1 MTRNEW
7 HGHGAM
13 LVAEIMWGLMAP
25 VAKLVLS
32 GAVTPLLLTDCRLL
46 GAALLFWTTSLFTR
60 KEPVH
65 HKDMLR
71 LFFASL
77 LGVVFNQGMFLF
89 GLGHTSPINA
99 SVITTSLPILTMI
112 ISALYLRE
120 PVTGKKL
127 QGVFLGALGALLL
140 ILSGRQGG
148 STDGSM
154 LGDLLCLL
162 AQLSFSCYLVFFK
175 GLTGRYSPVTLM
187 KWIFTYASICV
198 IPFSYGE
205 ILAVEWS
212 RIDPMSLAGVLTVV
226 FCGTY
231 ISYLLVPVGQRY
243 LRPTVTSM
251 YNYVQ
256 PIVASCVAVW
266 WGLDSFNLLKGA
278 AVVLVFTGV
287 FFVTKSRSRAD
298 LEAAGEEV

>member
-1 MTRNEW
+1 
-7 HGHGAM
+7 M

-71 LFFASL
+71 LFFAAL

-148 STDGSM
+148 STGGSM

-175 GLTGRYSPVTLM
+175 GLTGRL
-187 KWIFTYASICV
+187 
-198 IPFSYGE
+198 
-205 ILAVEWS
+205 
-212 RIDPMSLAGVLTVV
+212 SL
-226 FCGTY
+226 
-231 ISYLLVPVGQRY
+231 IH
-243 LRPTVTSM
+243 
-251 YNYVQ
+251 
-256 PIVASCVAVW
+256 I
-266 WGLDSFNLLKGA
+266 
-278 AVVLVFTGV
+278 
-287 FFVTKSRSRAD
+287 
-298 LEAAGEEV
+298 

>member
-1 MTRNEW
+1 MTKNEW
-7 HGHGAM
+7 NGHGAM

-25 VAKLVLS
+25 VAKVVLA

-46 GAALLFWTTSLFTR
+46 GAALLFWITSLFTK

-65 HKDMLR
+65 HKDLLR
-71 LFFASL
+71 LFFAAL

-89 GLGHTSPINA
+89 GLGYTSPINA

-140 ILSGRQGG
+140 ILGGRQGS
-148 STDGSM
+148 STGGSM
-154 LGDLLCLL
+154 LGDVLCLL

-175 GLTGRYSPVTLM
+175 RLTGRYSSVTLM
-187 KWIFTYASICV
+187 KWIFTYASVCV
-198 IPFSYGE
+198 IPFSYHE
-205 ILAVEWS
+205 IVSMDWGLV
-212 RIDPMSLAGVLTVV
+212 DLKSLAGVLTVV

-231 ISYLLVPVGQRY
+231 VSYLLVPVGQRY

-256 PIVASCVAVW
+256 PIVASCVAIW
-266 WGLDSFNLLKGA
+266 WGLDSFNLLKGI

>member
-1 MTRNEW
+1 
-7 HGHGAM
+7 M

-71 LFFASL
+71 LFFAAL

-243 LRPTVTSM
+243 LRPTVGARQF
-251 YNYVQ
+251 Q
-256 PIVASCVAVW
+256 PAQRCGRGA
-266 WGLDSFNLLKGA
+266 GLHGGLLRDEEPQPGRSGGCGRGGLT
-278 AVVLVFTGV
+278 VPDCH
-287 FFVTKSRSRAD
+287 FVTRGEPIGRFRAV
-298 LEAAGEEV
+298 A

>member
-1 MTRNEW
+1 MTKNEF
-7 HGHGAM
+7 HGHAAM

-25 VAKLVLS
+25 VAKVVLA
-32 GAVTPLLLTDCRLL
+32 GAMTPLLLTDFRLF
-46 GAALLFWTTSLFTR
+46 GAALLFWFTSLFTK

-65 HKDMLR
+65 HKDMLL

-89 GLGHTSPINA
+89 GLERTSPVDA
-99 SVITTSLPILTMI
+99 SIITTSLPILTMI
-112 ISALYLRE
+112 IAALYLRE

-127 QGVFLGALGALLL
+127 QGVFLGAVGALLL
-140 ILSGRQGG
+140 IFSGRQSGVPGG
-148 STDGSM
+148 SVT
-154 LGDLLCLL
+154 GDLLCLL

-175 GLTGRYSPVTLM
+175 GLTGRYSSVTLM
-187 KWIFTYASICV
+187 KWIFTYASVCV
-198 IPFSYGE
+198 IPFSYNE
-205 ILAVEWS
+205 IAAMDWS
-212 RIDPMSLAGVLTVV
+212 LLDATGIAGAATVV

-243 LRPTVTSM
+243 LRPTVTGM

-256 PIVASCVAVW
+256 PVVASCVAVW
-266 WGLDSFNLLKGA
+266 WGLDSFNLLKGI

-298 LEAAGEEV
+298 MEAAGEEV

>member
-71 LFFASL
+71 LFFAAL

-127 QGVFLGALGALLL
+127 QGVFLGALGACC
-140 ILSGRQGG
+140 S
-148 STDGSM
+148 S
-154 LGDLLCLL
+154 
-162 AQLSFSCYLVFFK
+162 
-175 GLTGRYSPVTLM
+175 
-187 KWIFTYASICV
+187 
-198 IPFSYGE
+198 
-205 ILAVEWS
+205 
-212 RIDPMSLAGVLTVV
+212 
-226 FCGTY
+226 
-231 ISYLLVPVGQRY
+231 
-243 LRPTVTSM
+243 
-251 YNYVQ
+251 
-256 PIVASCVAVW
+256 
-266 WGLDSFNLLKGA
+266 
-278 AVVLVFTGV
+278 
-287 FFVTKSRSRAD
+287 
-298 LEAAGEEV
+298 

>member
-1 MTRNEW
+1 MTKEEL

-25 VAKLVLS
+25 VAKVVLA
-32 GAVTPLLLTDCRLL
+32 GAVTPLLLTDCRLF
-46 GAALLFWTTSLFTR
+46 GAALLFWFTSLFTR
-60 KEPVH
+60 REPVH

-71 LFFASL
+71 LFFAAL

-89 GLGHTSPINA
+89 GLGLTSPINA
-99 SVITTSLPILTMI
+99 SIITTSLPILTMI
-112 ISALYLRE
+112 IAALYLRE
-120 PVTGKKL
+120 PVTGCKL
-127 QGVFLGALGALLL
+127 QGVFLGAVGALLL

-148 STDGSM
+148 LQGGSIW
-154 LGDLLCLL
+154 GDLLCLL

-187 KWIFTYASICV
+187 KWIFTYASVCV
-198 IPFSYGE
+198 IPFSYNE
-205 ILAVEWS
+205 IASLDWS
-212 RIDPMSLAGVLTVV
+212 RLDAGSIAGAATVV

-231 ISYLLVPVGQRY
+231 ISYLLVPIGQRT

-256 PIVASCVAVW
+256 PIVASGVAVW
-266 WGLDSFNLLKGA
+266 WGLDSFDLLKGI

-287 FFVTKSRSRAD
+287 FLVTKSRSRAD
-298 LEAAGEEV
+298 LEAAGEEA